1 MAEADANDP
10 EDLAEP
16 GSGWPVT
23 TVVGAL
29 GIIAAVLVAFGFFN
43 QEPWFVLGGFAG
55 VAVTQL
61 YRAVALRVGLP
72 LGRFA

>member
-1 MAEADANDP
+1 MAEADATDTG
-10 EDLAEP
+10 DVGEP
-16 GSGWPVT
+16 GTGIPVT

-29 GIIAAVLVAFGFFN
+29 GIIAAVIVAFGFFN

-61 YRAVALRVGLP
+61 YRAIALRVGLP

>member
-1 MAEADANDP
+1 MAEADATDT
-10 EDLAEP
+10 EDVGEP
-16 GSGWPVT
+16 GTRWPVT
-23 TVVGAL
+23 TIVGAL
-29 GIIAAVLVAFGFFN
+29 GLISAVIVAFGFFN

-61 YRAVALRVGLP
+61 YRAIAIRLGLP